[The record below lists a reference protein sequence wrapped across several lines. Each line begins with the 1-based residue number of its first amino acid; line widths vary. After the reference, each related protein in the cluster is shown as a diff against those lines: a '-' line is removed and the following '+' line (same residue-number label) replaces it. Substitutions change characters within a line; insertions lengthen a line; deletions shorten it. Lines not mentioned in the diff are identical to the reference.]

1 MSVEDVFIEGIRAAP
16 HDPLPRLVYAD
27 YLEESG
33 DPRGELIRIQC
44 ELASDH
50 HERGDAFR
58 AALIDRERELL
69 AQHGDQ
75 WLAPLRALG
84 AEGVTTA
91 CFRGGLIER
100 IRIPAKAFL
109 RNAEEICRIAPALQA
124 VHLRDVGAISR
135 ADAMAFP
142 EQITTVDLSANRFSP
157 EWLQTIGQEPWL
169 RWIVELN
176 LRFNRLS
183 DQEVALLAR
192 MEMPALRSLGLA
204 SNAIADSIGPG
215 GFQDLTQ
222 WPTLG
227 HVEELDLSA
236 NAIGDERLRLLCE
249 SPHVAS
255 LRKLN
260 LASCQIAN
268 VRPLMHGGRFD
279 SLEELNLRSNRIPA
293 AALRRLAES
302 DFGRRLKSLDVR
314 GNSAGHR

>member
-1 MSVEDVFIEGIRAAP
+1 
-16 HDPLPRLVYAD
+16 LPRLVYAD

-58 AALIDRERELL
+58 AALLDRERELL
-69 AQHGDQ
+69 AEHGDE

-100 IRIPAKAFL
+100 IRIPAEAFL
-109 RNAEEICRIAPALQA
+109 RNAEEICRIAPALTA
-124 VHLRDVGAISR
+124 VELRGLAGFPSAAFI
-135 ADAMAFP
+135 FP
-142 EQITTVDLSANRFSP
+142 EQITTLDLSANHFHPGWFR
-157 EWLQTIGQEPWL
+157 TVGQAPWR

-183 DQEVALLAR
+183 DQDLAQLVGA
-192 MEMPALRSLGLA
+192 EMPVLRSLGLA

-215 GFQDLTQ
+215 GFQDLTE
-222 WPTLG
+222 WPTLE
-227 HVEELDLSA
+227 HLEELDLSA

-249 SPHVAS
+249 SPHVVS
-255 LRKLN
+255 LRKLQ
-260 LASCQIAN
+260 LASCQITSVAN
-268 VRPLMHGGRFD
+268 LMECGQFG
-279 SLEELNLRSNRIPA
+279 SLEELNLRSNRIAPDGQK
-293 AALRRLAES
+293 RLAES
-302 DFGRRLKSLDVR
+302 EFGRRLKSLDLR
-314 GNSAGHR
+314 GNPRYGYHMT